1 MNKKLENIVNNLDLI
16 RQLYDKEVII
26 SVERWRGGSGLRN
39 MFLFCGGQR
48 EGS

>member
-26 SVERWRGGSGLRN
+26 SVIDKDHIVQGFSLP
-39 MFLFCGGQR
+39 
-48 EGS
+48 